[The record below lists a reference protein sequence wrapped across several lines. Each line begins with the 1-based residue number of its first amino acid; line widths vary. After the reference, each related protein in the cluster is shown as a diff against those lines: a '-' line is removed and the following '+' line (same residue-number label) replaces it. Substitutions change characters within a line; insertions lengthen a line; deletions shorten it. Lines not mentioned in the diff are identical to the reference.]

1 MDKKELIA
9 IRELLPAD
17 APFILSTWLK
27 GLLYGGDEFYRR
39 IPRDVYFSNHH
50 RVVERALL
58 SPTTTVKLAVL
69 REDPDVILGYAVFR
83 EVGEITILDWVFV
96 KKTWRNIGIAESLIP
111 EKVNAVTNLTR
122 AGAGMLEKHPHV
134 IYNPYL

>member
-39 IPRDVYFSNHH
+39 IPRDIYFSNHH
-50 RVVERALL
+50 KVIERALL
-58 SPTTTVKLAVL
+58 SPATTVKLAVL
-69 REDPDVILGYAVFR
+69 REDPDVILGYAVYR
-83 EVGEITILDWVFV
+83 EASGVIVLDWVFC
-96 KKTWRNIGIAESLIP
+96 KKEWRNIGIAKSLVP

-122 AGAGMLEKHPHV
+122 AGAGILEKYPQV
-134 IYNPYL
+134 TYNPYL